1 MPSQP
6 DIPPGPVVDARV
18 PGAGTSGAV
27 DEGGPAGPGGGQHHL
42 PRSGPT
48 LDEMNHDEL
57 VAAWS
62 TPVHE
67 GEGRIGVL
75 LCHGFTGSP
84 QALRE
89 WAFHLVGQGFRVSLP
104 LLPGHG
110 TTWQDLNNT
119 TWRDWYATVE
129 AEFNLMRREC
139 DAVFV
144 AGLAMG
150 GALALRLAERYG
162 SDVTGIALVNPA
174 IRSSDKRLLA
184 LRPVLRVVP
193 SIGGIA
199 GDVADPSAV
208 EYAYRRTPLRAVQS
222 MLQLWRDVT
231 ANLERITQ
239 PVLLFKST
247 TDHVV
252 DPSSA
257 RLIAERVSS
266 DEFTVR
272 PLERSFHVATLDYD
286 APDIFAESAEFFL
299 RHCGVEN
306 PPPQT

>member
-1 MPSQP
+1 MT
-6 DIPPGPVVDARV
+6 GPTAT
-18 PGAGTSGAV
+18 ASGATGAAT
-27 DEGGPAGPGGGQHHL
+27 DPGEDSRQPSGPGM
-42 PRSGPT
+42 S
-48 LDEMNHDEL
+48 LDEMTHDEL

-89 WAFHLVGQGFRVSLP
+89 WAYHLAGQGFRVALP

-110 TTWQDLNNT
+110 TTWQDLNNA

-144 AGLAMG
+144 AGLSMG

-162 SDVTGIALVNPA
+162 SDVTGLALVNPA
-174 IRSSDKRLLA
+174 IHSNDKRLLA
-184 LRPVLRVVP
+184 LRPIVRLLP
-193 SIGGIA
+193 SVAGLG
-199 GDVADPSAV
+199 GDVADPSVV
-208 EYAYRRTPLRAVQS
+208 EYAYRRTPLRALQS
-222 MLQLWRDVT
+222 MTQLWSDVS
-231 ANLERITQ
+231 ANLSRVTQ
-239 PVLLFKST
+239 PVLLFKSI

-252 DPSSA
+252 DASSA
-257 RLIAERVSS
+257 RLIGERINSS
-266 DEFTVR
+266 EFTVR

-286 APDIFAESAEFFL
+286 APDIFAESAEFFVQ
-299 RHCGVEN
+299 HAGGVEN
-306 PPPQT
+306 PPRQT

>member
-1 MPSQP
+1 MSPSQP
-6 DIPPGPVVDARV
+6 DIPNGPRPEPGPHA
-18 PGAGTSGAV
+18 PAATGTAV
-27 DEGGPAGPGGGQHHL
+27 GDDPRHPSGPGM
-42 PRSGPT
+42 S
-48 LDEMNHDEL
+48 LDEMTHDEL

-62 TPVHE
+62 NPVHE

-89 WAFHLVGQGFRVSLP
+89 WAYHLAGRGFRVALP

-144 AGLAMG
+144 AGFSMG

-162 SDVTGIALVNPA
+162 SDVTGLALVNPA

-184 LRPVLRVVP
+184 LRPILRLRP
-193 SIGGIA
+193 SIAGLG
-199 GDVADPSAV
+199 GDVADPAVV
-208 EYAYRRTPLRAVQS
+208 EYAYRRTPLRALQS
-222 MLQLWRDVT
+222 MTQLWSDVS
-231 ANLERITQ
+231 ANLPRVTQ
-239 PVLLFKST
+239 PVLLFKSV

-252 DPSSA
+252 DASSA
-257 RLIAERVSS
+257 RLIGERISS
-266 DEFTVR
+266 SEFTVR

-286 APDIFAESAEFFL
+286 APDIFAESAEFFV
-299 RHCGVEN
+299 RHAGGVEN
-306 PPPQT
+306 PAPQT